1 MNSSHPTELLLEYVL
16 ATLSHDDMAL
26 VDAHVRTCVQCYQ
39 TAESYRE
46 ELFRPTAPRPRL
58 QVKKQLFDIVA
69 FDRDFGSVV
78 RTARVVDAIR
88 WVLAIF
94 LFIVG
99 SAFASTFLWNGYDAR
114 TQMSLA
120 SEKTPQ
126 IVADSNDH
134 IAAFMARE
142 GMVTLRFN
150 RDSALLQ
157 GTLLGYV
164 HPKTQGVLFVGRDIP
179 RASPS
184 AQYVAWLKG
193 NEQVVRIGT
202 LDTDESG
209 VVWLY
214 NPKITWCDGC
224 TVEVSHEFS
233 ADEMIPV
240 GPRLFYLVYSK

>member
-1 MNSSHPTELLLEYVL
+1 MV
-16 ATLSHDDMAL
+16 L
-26 VDAHVRTCVQCYQ
+26 VDAHVRACAQCYQ
-39 TAESYRE
+39 TVESYRE
-46 ELFRPTAPRPRL
+46 ELFRPTAPRARL
-58 QVKKQLFDIVA
+58 HVKKQLFDIVT

-78 RTARVVDAIR
+78 RAARVVDAIR
-88 WVLAIF
+88 WVLAVF

-126 IVADSNDH
+126 IITDSNGH

-142 GMVTLRFN
+142 GIMTVRFH

-164 HPKTQGVLFVGRDIP
+164 HPTTQGVLFVGRDIP

-193 NEQVVRIGT
+193 NEQVVRIGS
-202 LDTDESG
+202 LDADQSG

-214 NPKITWCDGC
+214 NPTITWCDGC
-224 TVEVSHEFS
+224 TVEVSHEFT
-233 ADEMIPV
+233 ADTTIPV
-240 GPRLFYLVYSK
+240 GPRVFHLVYSK